1 MEQPR
6 QPESPTSTIGAD
18 DENKNVTAFTHLFG
32 MKQEKVFHHLEFAV
46 RGPTL
51 GFYKSPKVLAKNLAF

>member
-18 DENKNVTAFTHLFG
+18 DENKNVSAFTHLFG
-32 MKQEKVFHHLEFAV
+32 MKQEKVSWIIKCLLSG
-46 RGPTL
+46 GPML
-51 GFYKSPKVLAKNLAF
+51 